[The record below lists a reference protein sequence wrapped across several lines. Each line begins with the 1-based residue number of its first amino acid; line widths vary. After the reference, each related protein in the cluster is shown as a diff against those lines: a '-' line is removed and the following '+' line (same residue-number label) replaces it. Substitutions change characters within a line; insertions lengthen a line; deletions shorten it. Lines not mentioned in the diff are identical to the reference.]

1 MNFIPEPFKT
11 GFDITNKKKRICTF
25 MMKRPFDSTT
35 IFHIRLNLKK
45 GVGGDF
51 MFGEGFY
58 PTCSTMPYILNCT
71 SDWVKVKLKYTLHIT
86 HYILYEESELFY
98 QNVELIKLCTKFSVY
113 FNCFAP

>member
-1 MNFIPEPFKT
+1 MNFIPKPFKT

-25 MMKRPFDSTT
+25 MMKRPFDITT

-71 SDWVKVKLKYTLHIT
+71 SDWVKVKLKYI
-86 HYILYEESELFY
+86 YEESKLF
-98 QNVELIKLCTKFSVY
+98 
-113 FNCFAP
+113 